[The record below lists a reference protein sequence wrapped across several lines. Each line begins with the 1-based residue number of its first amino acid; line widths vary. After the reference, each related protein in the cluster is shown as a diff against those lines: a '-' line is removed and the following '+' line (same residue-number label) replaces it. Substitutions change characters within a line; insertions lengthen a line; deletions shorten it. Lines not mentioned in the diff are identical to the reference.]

1 MIDTVQRSQI
11 DQATCVPAQLYRIE
25 FVDDE
30 RDDRP
35 APQYLATRSET
46 GRWYVQGVERWDYA
60 DDEVIVF
67 GKADPFVVEVTEKH
81 TTRYVVLAADPEQAR
96 DIAARHNS
104 EFGAVGGR
112 YAGAGRDYLVQALVD
127 PELPAP
133 INGIR
138 NDSVGRRPS

>member
-1 MIDTVQRSQI
+1 MTDTDQCSHIDPE
-11 DQATCVPAQLYRIE
+11 TCVPGQLYRIE

-30 RDDRP
+30 RDDGP
-35 APQYLATRSET
+35 APRYLATRSET

-67 GKADPFVVEVTEKH
+67 GTTAPFVVEVTEKH

-127 PELPAP
+127 PALPAP
-133 INGIR
+133 INGL
-138 NDSVGRRPS
+138 P